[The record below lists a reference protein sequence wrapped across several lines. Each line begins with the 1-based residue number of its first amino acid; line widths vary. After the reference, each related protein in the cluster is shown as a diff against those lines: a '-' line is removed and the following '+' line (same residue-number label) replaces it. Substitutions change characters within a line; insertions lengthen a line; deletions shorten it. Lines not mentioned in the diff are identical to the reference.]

1 MKNLSLILNGVLV
14 IAVAVLF
21 YLHFSSPKGG
31 ADTTNYA
38 ADTTVVSAKGKA
50 IVYVDSDSLLKG
62 YEYSKSMQA
71 DLAVKKGAME
81 NTIKGKQAAFDN
93 KLREYQTKMDYLTPA
108 ERAKTENDLKNMQA
122 DGENTMYTL
131 QNKFQTEAAALNE
144 QLLFKIE
151 DFLKG
156 YAEANGHIY
165 VIQTSRGIGP
175 VLYGDPKLN
184 VTADVINKL
193 NEQYKK
199 DTEAAGTK

>member
-21 YLHFSSPKGG
+21 YLHFSAPKAGG
-31 ADTTNYA
+31 DTTNYT
-38 ADTTVVSAKGKA
+38 ADTTLVSAKGKA
-50 IVYVDSDSLLKG
+50 IVYLDSDSLLKG

-71 DLAVKKGAME
+71 D
-81 NTIKGKQAAFDN
+81 
-93 KLREYQTKMDYLTPA
+93 
-108 ERAKTENDLKNMQA
+108 
-122 DGENTMYTL
+122 GENTMYTL
-131 QNKFQTEAAALNE
+131 QNKFQTDAAALNE

-156 YAEANGHIY
+156 YAKANGHMY

-175 VLYGDPKLN
+175 VLYGDAQLN

-199 DTEAAGTK
+199 DLDAAGTK

>member
-21 YLHFSSPKGG
+21 YLHFSAPKAGG
-31 ADTTNYA
+31 DTTNYT
-38 ADTTVVSAKGKA
+38 ADTTLVSAKGKA
-50 IVYVDSDSLLKG
+50 IVYLDSDSLLKG

-71 DLAVKKGAME
+71 DLAVKKSAME
-81 NTIKGKQAAFDN
+81 NTIKTKQAAFDN

-131 QNKFQTEAAALNE
+131 QNKFQTDAAALNE

-156 YAEANGHIY
+156 YAKANGHMY

-175 VLYGDPKLN
+175 VLYGDAQLN

-199 DTEAAGTK
+199 DLDAAGTK

>member
-1 MKNLSLILNGVLV
+1 MKNLSLILNGVLF

-21 YLHFSSPKGG
+21 YLHFSAPKAGG
-31 ADTTNYA
+31 DTTNYT
-38 ADTTVVSAKGKA
+38 ADTTLVSAKGKA

-71 DLAVKKGAME
+71 DLAVKKSTME
-81 NTIKGKQAAFDN
+81 NTIKAKQSAFDN

-131 QNKFQTEAAALNE
+131 QNKFQTDAAALNE
-144 QLLFKIE
+144 QLLLKIE

-156 YAEANGHIY
+156 YAKANGHMY

-175 VLYGDPKLN
+175 VLYGDPQLN

-199 DTEAAGTK
+199 EKDAEGTK